1 MILENREMVLPEGGM
16 TLEQA
21 SESGAW
27 QKFNVGPA
35 GLMGDFEIRPEG
47 GSMAARN
54 IPQDRADAQAFFGLA
69 AQNPH
74 VDGRRATLRALELM
88 GVDDPVGWLKATD
101 EPIPPMV
108 LQILEQ
114 MGVDPNAISFAV
126 QTAQQ
131 QDPRFPEEQGPNQAQ
146 VEQAMAPQPQEQE
159 QPA

>member
-1 MILENREMVLPEGGM
+1 
-16 TLEQA
+16 
-21 SESGAW
+21 
-27 QKFNVGPA
+27 
-35 GLMGDFEIRPEG
+35 MGDFEIRPEG

-88 GVDDPVGWLKATD
+88 GVDDPVGWLKQTD

-131 QDPRFPEEQGPNQAQ
+131 QDPRFPEEQGPNQQQ